1 MKEALIEI
9 INKNLTKMGVPDYA
23 KSIVIV
29 QAISKIST
37 NLGLP
42 VKPFSLD
49 NFSST
54 TRELIEESA
63 AILIKSTSYA
73 IMKELLIAL
82 STVASD
88 SIISKAA
95 EEAKNA
101 VLM

>member
-29 QAISKIST
+29 QAISKLSVK
-37 NLGLP
+37 LGLP
-42 VKPFSLD
+42 VEPLSLD
-49 NFSST
+49 NFSSAV
-54 TRELIEESA
+54 RELIEESA
-63 AILIKSTSYA
+63 AILIKSTSHA
-73 IMKELLIAL
+73 IMKELIIAL
-82 STVASD
+82 TVVADD